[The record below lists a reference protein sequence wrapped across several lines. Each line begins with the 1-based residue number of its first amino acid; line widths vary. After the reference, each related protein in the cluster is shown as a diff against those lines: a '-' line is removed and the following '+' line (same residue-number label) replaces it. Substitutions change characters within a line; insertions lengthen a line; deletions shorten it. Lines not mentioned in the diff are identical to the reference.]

1 MFKLTKIGEIPRYT
15 KKRGRYYVYVWCTII
30 NC

>member
-15 KKRGRYYVYVWCTII
+15 KKEVGIMYAFNTP
-30 NC
+30 NH